1 MKNDMQRTNIEELKV
16 ENELCMYEM
25 ERLRQHIQNA
35 SNTEARN
42 ADISNAVMAADA
54 KGKPQLLIKRL
65 QGKWLV
71 AFRLAPLPLL
81 L

>member
-1 MKNDMQRTNIEELKV
+1 MKSDMQRTNIEELKV

-25 ERLRQHIQNA
+25 ERLRQHIHDTTNSA
-35 SNTEARN
+35 ARN

-65 QGKWLV
+65 QGKCLV
-71 AFRLAPLPLL
+71 AFRFL
-81 L
+81 